1 MATIK
6 SYTDKPK
13 RKSYFK
19 HNVVYCKKGDVVV
32 IYPNVLAEDI

>member
-6 SYTDKPK
+6 SFTDKPK

-19 HNVVYCKKGDVVV
+19 HNVVYCKKSC
-32 IYPNVLAEDI
+32 NV